1 MPTFLVVLAH
11 SSTMFHPFR
20 IIVLWREGK
29 KNPLQAVYPREERP
43 GRKKFRRN
51 VVFLF
56 FKKNK
61 KAKIFPEL
69 LSAGF
74 LLCEF

>member
-1 MPTFLVVLAH
+1 MPTFFVVLAH

-51 VVFLF
+51 VVSLF
-56 FKKNK
+56 SRKIKRQKN
-61 KAKIFPEL
+61 FQ
-69 LSAGF
+69 SF
-74 LLCEF
+74 

>member
-51 VVFLF
+51 VVFLSSRTI
-56 FKKNK
+56 KRQKN
-61 KAKIFPEL
+61 FQ
-69 LSAGF
+69 SF
-74 LLCEF
+74 